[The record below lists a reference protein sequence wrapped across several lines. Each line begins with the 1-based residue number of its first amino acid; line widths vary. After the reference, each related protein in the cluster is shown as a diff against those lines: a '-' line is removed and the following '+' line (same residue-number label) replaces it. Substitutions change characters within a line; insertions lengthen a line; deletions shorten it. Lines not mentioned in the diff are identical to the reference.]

1 MKLSVVVPFY
11 NELRTLPT
19 VIDRLLAV
27 DFGALGLETELILV
41 DDGSTDAGRSLLDP
55 LPRGDVRLIVH
66 AATPAKGPAAR
77 TGLGAPP
84 GAPLCIQAPD
94 LEYAPRD
101 LPALIE
107 PILDGDYEL

>member
-27 DFGALGLETELILV
+27 DFGALNLETELIFV

-66 AATPAKGPAAR
+66 PENRGKGPRSRPAWRRPPATSSASRTPTSSTTPATCRP
-77 TGLGAPP
+77 
-84 GAPLCIQAPD
+84 
-94 LEYAPRD
+94 
-101 LPALIE
+101 
-107 PILDGDYEL
+107 